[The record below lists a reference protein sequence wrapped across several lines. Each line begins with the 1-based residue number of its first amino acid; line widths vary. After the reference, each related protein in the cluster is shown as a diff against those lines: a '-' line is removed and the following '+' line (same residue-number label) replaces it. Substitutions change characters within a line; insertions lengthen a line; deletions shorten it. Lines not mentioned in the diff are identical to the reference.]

1 MPNSTSFLKGLIVMS
16 RRISK
21 VLSELYSR
29 GDRGTANAIF
39 DALRLL
45 ARARVM
51 LRQSVKDYERNEDD
65 YDARVR
71 FDVLYDLL
79 RRD

>member
-1 MPNSTSFLKGLIVMS
+1 MS

-29 GDRGTANAIF
+29 GDRGAANAIF
-39 DALRLL
+39 DAFIIL
-45 ARARVM
+45 ARARQM
-51 LRQSVKDYERNEDD
+51 LRQSVKDYDRNEDD

-71 FDVLYDLL
+71 FDTLTELL
-79 RRD
+79 DRRD